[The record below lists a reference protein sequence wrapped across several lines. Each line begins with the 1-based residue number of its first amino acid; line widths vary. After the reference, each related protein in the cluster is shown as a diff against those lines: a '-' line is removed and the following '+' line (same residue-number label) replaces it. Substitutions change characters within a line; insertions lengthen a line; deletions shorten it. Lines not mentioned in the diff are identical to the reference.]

1 MPHPDT
7 EQVASAKKAAAI
19 KASNAARVKA
29 AALRSTPGL
38 TADDPRLATL
48 TTCRS
53 SHDQQHVHGARAP
66 PQRRGDELDVWLT
79 FTDLKRAGVV
89 DSWQTLLRG
98 RTTRALISRRAGYSG
113 RTRAGG
119 ASSAR
124 STRGWRAGQSSATPS
139 RTPPLTWS
147 ASRSDELRRR
157 PTARC
162 APAHPGAN
170 AQETVHAG
178 HARPRRDR
186 FRRPQ
191 GQRPTRHHRCRRR
204 PPQRR

>member
-89 DSWQTLLRG
+89 DSWQTLLRWQNDPRVDFPKG
-98 RTTRALISRRAGYSG
+98 RLFGPNSRRWSKQREIDPWLESRPIERDAFED
-113 RTRAGG
+113 A
-119 ASSAR
+119 ASDMER
-124 STRGWRAGQSSATPS
+124 E
-139 RTPPLTWS
+139 PL
-147 ASRSDELRRR
+147 
-157 PTARC
+157 
-162 APAHPGAN
+162 
-170 AQETVHAG
+170 
-178 HARPRRDR
+178 
-186 FRRPQ
+186 
-191 GQRPTRHHRCRRR
+191 
-204 PPQRR
+204 